1 MKTSFKTK
9 FFVTVLGL
17 CMSAGA
23 LAGDFKIGVEATDYL
38 PMYKGDSGEY
48 SGFGRELL
56 DAFGQKYGHKFTYV
70 PVPVARLYDEFLVK
84 KSVDFKF
91 PDNSFWAGDA
101 KKGLNVSYSKGL
113 VNVIDGALV
122 LPANKGKKA
131 ALATL
136 VTVRGFTP
144 YPYLDAI
151 KTGKTK
157 VTEVTSPEQAIKM
170 VQSGQTEAAYLG
182 VVAAEYIMNDKMK
195 TPGALVFDDK
205 LPSSA
210 NDFVMSSL
218 TQPGVLKQLDE
229 FLVKEKAIVEK
240 IKAKYKIK

>member
-1 MKTSFKTK
+1 MKASFKK
-9 FFVTVLGL
+9 KLFLSVLGL
-17 CMSAGA
+17 WLGASA

-48 SGFGRELL
+48 SGFSREVL

-70 PVPVARLYDEFLVK
+70 AVPVARLYDEFLVK

-122 LPANKGKKA
+122 VPANKGKKA

-151 KTGKTK
+151 KAGKTK

-182 VVAAEYIMNDKMK
+182 VVAAEYIMTDKMK
-195 TPGALVFDDK
+195 SPGALVFDEK
-205 LPSSA
+205 LPNSA
-210 NDFVMSSL
+210 NDFVVSSL
-218 TQPGVLKQLDE
+218 AHPEVLKQLDE
-229 FLVKEKAIVEK
+229 FLLKEKATVEK